1 MSHKPAPAVG
11 RLIGYARVSTQDQ
24 TTALQLDALKAA
36 GCAEIHQDRVSGSV
50 VRRPGL
56 DAALAGLVSDDVLV
70 VWKLDRLGRSLAH
83 LVELVSELQGRGVGF
98 RSLSDAI
105 DTTSAGGRLVFHIM
119 ASLAEFERSL
129 IGERTR
135 AGMAAARARGS
146 MVGRRRALTLAQ
158 LDHARLLIER
168 GESPSVVARSL
179 GCGRSTL
186 YRALA
191 PNKAAPAGVGAPG
204 RASP

>member
-1 MSHKPAPAVG
+1 
-11 RLIGYARVSTQDQ
+11 
-24 TTALQLDALKAA
+24 
-36 GCAEIHQDRVSGSV
+36 V

-56 DAALAGLVSDDVLV
+56 DTALASLEPGDVLV

-83 LVELVSELQGRGVGF
+83 LVELVSGLQARGVGF

-129 IGERTR
+129 IVERTR

-146 MVGRRRALTLAQ
+146 LIGRRRALTPAQ
-158 LDHARLLIER
+158 IDHARMLIER
-168 GESPSVVARSL
+168 GESAALVARSL

-186 YRALA
+186 YRSLSVR
-191 PNKAAPAGVGAPG
+191 KK
-204 RASP
+204 